1 MLFLLFTVSIALPAE
16 QCNGADGVCLL
27 QLKDKDM
34 QIAKRVSLDESLDTS
49 RFNLTRR
56 ANLSASRSTE
66 EFQFAV
72 LTAHNVYRCM
82 HGVQHLVWDE
92 KIAEKAQELVDKGA
106 FKHSTA
112 AERMYVDASGK
123 DSKAEKY
130 KGENLWM
137 CTKDHTFEE
146 ALTFAVNSW

>member
-1 MLFLLFTVSIALPAE
+1 
-16 QCNGADGVCLL
+16 
-27 QLKDKDM
+27 M
-34 QIAKRVSLDESLDTS
+34 QIAKQDESLDTS

-56 ANLSASRSTE
+56 LNLSASRSTE

-92 KIAEKAQELVDKGA
+92 KIAEKAQELADKGA

-112 AERMYVDASGK
+112 AERMYVDSSGK
-123 DSKAEKY
+123 ESKAEKY

-137 CTKDHTFEE
+137 CTKDHTFQE
-146 ALTFAVNSW
+146 ALKFAVNSW